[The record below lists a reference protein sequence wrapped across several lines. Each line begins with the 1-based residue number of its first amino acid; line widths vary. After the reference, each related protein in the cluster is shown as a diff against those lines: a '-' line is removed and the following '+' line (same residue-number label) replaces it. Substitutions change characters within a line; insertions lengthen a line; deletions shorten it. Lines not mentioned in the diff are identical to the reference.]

1 MVTNVKWCITTI
13 STLHLASIHLC
24 LFFLRQILDSEEEY
38 ERFLQR
44 SVERARQL
52 LAKEHNGGSF
62 QCRRPDCTG
71 WCVIYNKNDVF
82 EFKCP
87 VCGTITC
94 VRCGVSFSR
103 SSNLNML
110 ITFKYT
116 YKRTNLANL
125 TNGASYP

>member
-1 MVTNVKWCITTI
+1 M
-13 STLHLASIHLC
+13 
-24 LFFLRQILDSEEEY
+24 DSDEKY

-71 WCVIYNKNDVF
+71 WCLIYDKNNVL

-87 VCGTITC
+87 VCGTVTC
-94 VRCGVSFSR
+94 VRCGVS
-103 SSNLNML
+103 
-110 ITFKYT
+110 IEQVDQVKYSENT
-116 YKRTNLANL
+116 SCHKKIGCILVE
-125 TNGASYP
+125 ASYLNENNDNIVLFF